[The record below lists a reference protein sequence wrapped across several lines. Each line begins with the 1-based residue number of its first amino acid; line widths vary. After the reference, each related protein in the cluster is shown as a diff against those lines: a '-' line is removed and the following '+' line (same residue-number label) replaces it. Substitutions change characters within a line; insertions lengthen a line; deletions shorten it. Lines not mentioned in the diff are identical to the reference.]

1 MLSIMFDGHNHAVC
15 KAFLGDNFDNTLDY
29 PNAKTA
35 NGFEEVFKGDLIQE
49 DENGSIA
56 IIHPTDNP
64 DGTTDAEEKV
74 TITKTE
80 YAQLVS
86 DSEFLYALEAAGVDG
101 WSGYEIAQDSL
112 E

>member
-1 MLSIMFDGHNHAVC
+1 MLSIMFNGHNHAVC

-35 NGFEEVFKGDLIQE
+35 NGFEEVFKGDLIQK

-74 TITKTE
+74 TITKTTT
-80 YAQLVS
+80 
-86 DSEFLYALEAAGVDG
+86 
-101 WSGYEIAQDSL
+101 WIAPNGNLCRSL
-112 E
+112 LRSQARS